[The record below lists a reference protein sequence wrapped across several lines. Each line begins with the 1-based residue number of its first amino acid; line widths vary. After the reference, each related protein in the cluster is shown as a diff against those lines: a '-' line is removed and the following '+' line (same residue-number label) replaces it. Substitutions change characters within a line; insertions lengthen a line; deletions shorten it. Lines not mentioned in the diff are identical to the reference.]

1 MWPPPAAGGAL
12 SPPSSWPPAWY
23 PDPWQEGSVR
33 WWDGREWTF
42 HTAHAVQASGT
53 RAREPFRTLP
63 AVASWWGLAVT
74 VAALVGARVVLE
86 LLGRFDW
93 PIVVYAVLAALFG
106 YGPMVGYCVVAS
118 RRWGTGSLA
127 TDVGLGLRW
136 KDLAWAPVIW
146 LAAWAGGIVAAIVVL
161 ATRLPITSNT
171 EGIDEYAGDRGV
183 LIAFLI
189 VAVLVAPVA
198 EEMMFRGVVM
208 RGLASVAPIGVAI
221 AGQGVLF
228 GAAHID
234 PVRGRGNLGL
244 MVVLAAVGVVF
255 GGATYLL
262 RRLGPAIVG
271 HALYNAAVLAIVLLV
286 DP

>member
-1 MWPPPAAGGAL
+1 
-12 SPPSSWPPAWY
+12 
-23 PDPWQEGSVR
+23 VR
-33 WWDGREWTF
+33 WWDGREWSF
-42 HTAHAVQASGT
+42 HTAHPAGAD
-53 RAREPFRTLP
+53 RREPFRTLP
-63 AVASWWGLAVT
+63 AVAAWWGLVVT
-74 VAALVGARVVLE
+74 VAALVGARLILE
-86 LLGRFDW
+86 VLGRFDW
-93 PIVVYAVLAALFG
+93 PILVYAALAAILG
-106 YGPMVGYCVVAS
+106 YGPMVAYCSFAS

-127 TDVGLGLRW
+127 TDLGLRLRW

-146 LAAWAGGIVAAIVVL
+146 LSAWAGGIVAAIVVL
-161 ATRLPITSNT
+161 AIRLPMTSNT

-198 EEMMFRGVVM
+198 EEMIFRGVVL
-208 RGLASVAPIGVAI
+208 RGLASVAPIGLAI
-221 AGQGVLF
+221 AGQGVFF

-262 RRLGPAIVG
+262 RRLGPAIAG
-271 HALYNAAVLAIVLLV
+271 HALYNAAVLAIVLLL